1 MTQMNAREI
10 KINLFLSGFVSLLG
24 LLLWALG
31 LVAVKQGFF
40 LIEYAV
46 MTRGTGV
53 VVLLVGL
60 LWLAASLIK
69 PGKTPRARAVR

>member
-1 MTQMNAREI
+1 MTKMNAREI
-10 KINLFLSGFVSLLG
+10 RINLYLSGFVSILG
-24 LLLWALG
+24 LLLWVLG
-31 LVAVKQGFF
+31 LAAVKQGFF

-69 PGKTPRARAVR
+69 LSNSPRARAVR